1 MQMTKLTQKEIE
13 NLNSLTS
20 VKKLELI
27 AKISTKQLKAKIY
40 LLVKSIKH
48 LRKKI
53 ITLILPLSETRA
65 RMKGTLS
72 GSFYKGSTTLK

>member
-1 MQMTKLTQKEIE
+1 MTKLTQKEIE

-48 LRKKI
+48 LRKKNN
-53 ITLILPLSETRA
+53 TN
-65 RMKGTLS
+65 
-72 GSFYKGSTTLK
+72 STTLRN

>member
-13 NLNSLTS
+13 NLNSLTP

-27 AKISTKQLKAKIY
+27 AKISTKQLKTKIY

-48 LRKKI
+48 LRKKNN
-53 ITLILPLSETRA
+53 TN
-65 RMKGTLS
+65 
-72 GSFYKGSTTLK
+72 STTLRN